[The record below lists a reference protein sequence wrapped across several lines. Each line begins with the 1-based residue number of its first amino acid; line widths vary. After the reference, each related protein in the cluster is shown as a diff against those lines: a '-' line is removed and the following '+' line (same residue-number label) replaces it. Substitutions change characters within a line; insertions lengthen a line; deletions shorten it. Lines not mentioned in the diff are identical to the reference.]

1 MNRARHA
8 AEIPHSNPPM
18 LYQRDMTDVLLD
30 RFLRRAD
37 LTRALEEHFGTCRA
51 WPLRLR
57 AAYDQLET
65 LRDLLGPDTYSTF
78 LRCAE
83 HAASQKEASESQLLT
98 MHRDYLDRELY
109 RQYGEEMPEEIKI
122 AWAVTFGI
130 MLLLNDQDYAHLI
143 KAAVQADENTVSTS
157 AS

>member
-1 MNRARHA
+1 
-8 AEIPHSNPPM
+8 
-18 LYQRDMTDVLLD
+18 MTEVLLD
-30 RFLRRAD
+30 RFFRRAD
-37 LTRALEEHFGTCRA
+37 LTRVLEEHFGSCRT

-65 LRDLLGPDTYSTF
+65 LRNLLGAATYSTF

-83 HAASQKEASESQLLT
+83 RAASRKEVSESRLLT

-109 RQYGEEMPEEIKI
+109 KQYGDELPEEIKV

-143 KAAVQADENTVSTS
+143 KAAVRADDDTADEDNTVSTS